1 MGSSRIERLIIGR
14 GGKLNGKFGKI
25 LYFFSLSL
33 SLLVGCLVRLK
44 ILIGDVKSCSFR
56 KVVS

>member
-1 MGSSRIERLIIGR
+1 MASSRIERLIIGR

-25 LYFFSLSL
+25 LYFFF
-33 SLLVGCLVRLK
+33 LLVGCLVRLK

>member
-25 LYFFSLSL
+25 LYFFFSLSL
-33 SLLVGCLVRLK
+33 SPCGLFGPSEDPYRRCEKLLL
-44 ILIGDVKSCSFR
+44 S
-56 KVVS
+56 

>member
-25 LYFFSLSL
+25 LYFFFF
-33 SLLVGCLVRLK
+33 SLLVGYLVRLK
-44 ILIGDVKSCSFR
+44 ILIEDVKSCSFR

>member
-25 LYFFSLSL
+25 LYFFFFLFPCGLFGPSEDPYRRCEKLLLS
-33 SLLVGCLVRLK
+33 
-44 ILIGDVKSCSFR
+44 
-56 KVVS
+56 

>member
-25 LYFFSLSL
+25 LYFFFFFFF
-33 SLLVGCLVRLK
+33 LVGCLVRLK

>member
-25 LYFFSLSL
+25 LYSLSL
-33 SLLVGCLVRLK
+33 SLSPCGLFGPSEDPYRRCEKLL
-44 ILIGDVKSCSFR
+44 LS
-56 KVVS
+56 

>member
-25 LYFFSLSL
+25 LYFLSLSFSLSL
-33 SLLVGCLVRLK
+33 
-44 ILIGDVKSCSFR
+44 
-56 KVVS
+56 